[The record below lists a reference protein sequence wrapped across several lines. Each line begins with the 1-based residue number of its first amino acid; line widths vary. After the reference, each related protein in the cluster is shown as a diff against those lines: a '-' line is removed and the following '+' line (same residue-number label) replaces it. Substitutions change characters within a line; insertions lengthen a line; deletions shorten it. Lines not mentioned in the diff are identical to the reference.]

1 MVDIVNI
8 ALLHFIAIDEKFMLR
23 KVEYLL
29 KHNE

>member
-23 KVEYLL
+23 KGVPFEA
-29 KHNE
+29 